1 MAKFR
6 KLEEFFFAYF
16 FNVIMDFYFNVIFAK
31 KKLPQDEGVDLL
43 FRPVECPIL
52 FCSRKSAGVEVE
64 CSNVRLSTESTI

>member
-31 KKLPQDEGVDLL
+31 KNCHKMKGLICSLDLL
-43 FRPVECPIL
+43 SVL
-52 FCSRKSAGVEVE
+52 SCSALEKVQEWKWNAPMYD
-64 CSNVRLSTESTI
+64 